1 MIHEEEINSVSVVF
15 TWAVCLEALPRLQ
28 RREAKL
34 KRCTGAEREW
44 DFGKV
49 RCLEF
54 KGQSIR
60 EEEAAWRKNSKIY
73 IKVPLS
79 IVLKS
84 NLQL

>member
-1 MIHEEEINSVSVVF
+1 MIHEKEIDSVSLVF

-34 KRCTGAEREW
+34 KRSTGAEREW

-49 RCLEF
+49 RCLEL

-60 EEEAAWRKNSKIY
+60 EEEAAWRKKLQNLHKG
-73 IKVPLS
+73 PLEYC
-79 IVLKS
+79 VEE
-84 NLQL
+84 